1 MASGTMVLDDVRAGW
16 QTTTRPRPH
25 EAEQS
30 SQILADSRAMRA
42 VMELIDRAALHDTP
56 VLLVGES
63 GTGKE
68 LLARALHNRGPR
80 AAGPFVALNCS
91 AIPETLLESEL
102 FGYKKGA
109 FTDAR
114 DDQRGLFQSAQ
125 RGTIFLDEIGDMAPA
140 LQGKLLR
147 VLQEKEV
154 SPLGA
159 SVPVPTD
166 VRIITATHREVPSLV
181 ADGRFREDLLYRIN
195 VIEVRVPPLR
205 DRPDD
210 LEPLIG
216 HLLDKHGARLGRPGC
231 SVSPEALAVLRKHRW
246 PGNVRELENVIER
259 ALVLG
264 SSTVLTVHDLPD
276 SLLEATPTA
285 ARTGG
290 RRLADVER
298 DHIARTLRDSAGNK
312 AAAAR
317 VLGLDRKTLYR
328 KLIQHR
334 IASRQEP

>member
-1 MASGTMVLDDVRAGW
+1 MTES
-16 QTTTRPRPH
+16 
-25 EAEQS
+25 
-30 SQILADSRAMRA
+30 A
-42 VMELIDRAALHDTP
+42 VMRTVMGLVDRAALRDTP
-56 VLLVGES
+56 VLLIGES

-68 LLARALHNRGPR
+68 LLARALHTRGPR
-80 AAGPFVALNCS
+80 AASPFVAVNCS

-102 FGYKKGA
+102 FGHRKGA

-114 DDQRGLFQSAQ
+114 DDQRGLFQLADQGS
-125 RGTIFLDEIGDMAPA
+125 IFLDEIGDMAPA

-154 SPLGA
+154 HPLG
-159 SVPVPTD
+159 SPVPVPID
-166 VRIITATHREVPSLV
+166 VRIITATHRDLTALV

-205 DRPDD
+205 ERSAD
-210 LEPLIG
+210 LEPLVRE
-216 HLLDKHGARLGRPGC
+216 LLDGYGAKLGKHNC
-231 SVSPEALAVLRKHRW
+231 SVSADAMAVLRLHTW
-246 PGNVRELENVIER
+246 PGNVRELQNVIER

-264 SSTVLTVHDLPD
+264 TGTVIGLEDLPD
-276 SLLEATPTA
+276 SLREKPPSNTG
-285 ARTGG
+285 RVGG

-298 DHIARTLRDSAGNK
+298 EHIVHTLRAVAGNK

-328 KLIQHR
+328 KLTQHQ
-334 IASRQEP
+334 IAT

>member
-1 MASGTMVLDDVRAGW
+1 
-16 QTTTRPRPH
+16 
-25 EAEQS
+25 
-30 SQILADSRAMRA
+30 MRA
-42 VMELIDRAALHDTP
+42 VIELIDRAAQHDTP

-68 LLARALHNRGPR
+68 LLARALHSQGPR
-80 AAGPFVALNCS
+80 AAGPFVAVNCS

-102 FGYKKGA
+102 FGYRKGA

-125 RGTIFLDEIGDMAPA
+125 HGTIFLDEIGDMAPA

-154 SPLGA
+154 NPLGA
-159 SVPVPTD
+159 SGPVPTN
-166 VRIITATHREVPSLV
+166 VRVVTATHRDVPTLV
-181 ADGRFREDLLYRIN
+181 AEGRFREDLLYRIN

-216 HLLDKHGARLGRPGC
+216 HLLAKHGAKLGRPGC
-231 SVSPEALAVLRKHRW
+231 SVSPEAMAALRSHQW
-246 PGNVRELENVIER
+246 PGNVRELENVMER

-264 SSTVLTVHDLPD
+264 TGMVLGVSDLPD
-276 SLLEATPTA
+276 SLRERASTPSWA
-285 ARTGG
+285 GG
-290 RRLADVER
+290 RRLADVVR
-298 DHIARTLRDSAGNK
+298 DHIARTLRDVAGTK

-328 KLIQHR
+328 KLVQHR
-334 IASRQEP
+334 IA